1 MEDQEI
7 FTLLWQRSEGAISA
21 RAERF
26 GKHLYLTALNL
37 LSSAQDAEECV
48 SDTYMALWNAIP
60 PKRPEPLSPYVYRIG
75 RNIALNRLRDNTAQK
90 RSGYE
95 LSLDELA
102 GCISAPCLEDGRAL
116 GQAMDAYL
124 DTLNK
129 DNRVIFL
136 RRYWFGDSVKDIAT
150 AFHMT
155 ENAVSV
161 RLSRIRDGLKAYL
174 IKEGYYDE

>member
-1 MEDQEI
+1 MEDQELLS
-7 FTLLWQRSEGAISA
+7 LLWQRAERAIPA
-21 RAERF
+21 LAERF
-26 GKHLYLTALNL
+26 GKGLFRIANNL
-37 LSSAQDAEECV
+37 LNNTRDAEECV
-48 SDTYMALWNAIP
+48 NDTYLAVWNSVP

-102 GCISAPCLEDGRAL
+102 GCIPAPCMEDGRAL
-116 GQAMDAYL
+116 GQAVDAYL

-129 DNRVIFL
+129 DNRVMFL
-136 RRYWFGDSVKDIAT
+136 RRYWFGDSVKDIAA

-161 RLSRIRDGLKAYL
+161 RLSRIRGGLKTYL
-174 IKEGYYDE
+174 IEEGYYE